1 MTEYEYE
8 YYSTFQK
15 WPNTN
20 TNIIRFEKGDR
31 IRIRIL
37 FGLKK
42 ATEYEYEYYSVWKN
56 GPNTNTN
63 IIRLEKIARIWIRIL
78 VLDLNYLNN
87 IQIPNYSLTSASH
100 EVHSWGPSYKCYSIW
115 GKKLT
120 EYKYE
125 YYSVWKYWPNTN
137 TNIIRFEKIDQIR
150 IRILFGL
157 KISTEYEYEYYSAWK
172 NHPNTNT
179 NTSIRPQLFE

>member
-1 MTEYEYE
+1 MSVHPWKITWKLAKLVSYLIESFFRSSGNCVVSLFLLFFVCSCLLHQRWANSVLMTEYEYE

-63 IIRLEKIARIWIRIL
+63 IIW
-78 VLDLNYLNN
+78 
-87 IQIPNYSLTSASH
+87 
-100 EVHSWGPSYKCYSIW
+100 
-115 GKKLT
+115 
-120 EYKYE
+120 
-125 YYSVWKYWPNTN
+125 
-137 TNIIRFEKIDQIR
+137 FEKIDRIQ